1 MSPGWHRI
9 ADELRSVARDRALAA
24 SNDPSPAEAR
34 LLQRESVLLE
44 RAAGLAQ
51 SGHMQRT
58 FTPYALDGVVTTSD
72 DLVVWGMS
80 ASAEDALRRL
90 AEFDAVLRLKMA
102 AREVVRAGKGNK
114 SRLPLLE

>member
-9 ADELRSVARDRALAA
+9 ADELRSIARDRALAA
-24 SNDPSPAEAR
+24 SNDPSPSEAR
-34 LLQRESVLLE
+34 LLHRESVLLE

-51 SGHMQRT
+51 SGQMQRT

-80 ASAEDALRRL
+80 ASGEDALRRL
-90 AEFDAVLRLKMA
+90 ADDPAIDVNAVDPERVLAAVLG
-102 AREVVRAGKGNK
+102 ARPEGPTA
-114 SRLPLLE
+114 